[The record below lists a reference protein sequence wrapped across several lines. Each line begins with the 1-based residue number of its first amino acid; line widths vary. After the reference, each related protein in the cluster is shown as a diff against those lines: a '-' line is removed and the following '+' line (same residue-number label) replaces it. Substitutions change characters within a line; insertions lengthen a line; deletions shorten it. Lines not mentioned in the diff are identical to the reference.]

1 MGTSGSYGGHKDRNP
16 LLPRDYIDRG
26 GLFPSHGDDDSS
38 PPDES
43 DEQKDSHEDQNTPKD
58 NDDKK
63 HQPKEDD
70 KIKKP
75 DKNINP
81 LKRETPWRDAKT
93 AFSKYINGTGN
104 NNIRKTMQAYGRAS
118 GSTKELILSSKGGV
132 FAGNALAQ
140 FLSNNFQGSDNLSK
154 RIRDIFSS
162 GNDTKTTLSLLAD
175 ALSPSPDDKES
186 SIARDAITNTIC
198 YLYEY
203 IDTNKLDISILQNM
217 DIDLQNH
224 TLSIYITEYIWGK
237 MLNDLQ
243 SRIEEKILSQNRVI
257 EIETEYKDYIKNKVD
272 VEIRKNLVNVQ
283 NLHLINI
290 PQIYENC
297 CEVLFK

>member
-1 MGTSGSYGGHKDRNP
+1 MGTSGPYGGHKDRNP
-16 LLPRDYIDRG
+16 LLPRDYIDRD
-26 GLFPSHGDDDSS
+26 GLFPSHEGDESS

-43 DEQKDSHEDQNTPKD
+43 DEQKESHEDQNTPKD
-58 NDDKK
+58 KDEKINKSDKTR
-63 HQPKEDD
+63 
-70 KIKKP
+70 
-75 DKNINP
+75 NP

-93 AFSKYINGTGN
+93 SFSRHINGTGN
-104 NNIRKTMQAYGRAS
+104 NNIGKTMQAYGRAA
-118 GSTKELILSSKGGV
+118 GSTKGLIFSSKGGIL
-132 FAGNALAQ
+132 AGNALAQ

-186 SIARDAITNTIC
+186 SVARDAITNTIC

-243 SRIEEKILSQNRVI
+243 SRIEEKILSQNRII
-257 EIETEYKDYIKNKVD
+257 EIETEYRDYIKNKVD